1 VTTDPQIT
9 ESINLLATTISQIA
23 GQLQQIGLQLNQL
36 SQQVA
41 STGEAAAT
49 AVVPSVM
56 PSAASE
62 PQLDLVKRFSSLED
76 LVQQL
81 SIRVGALERR
91 EVAFTASLLDVAI
104 EPAEPNAEPDLDDDT
119 DDEPDE
125 VLWDFIDPVAPG
137 STPKP
142 G

>member
-1 VTTDPQIT
+1 MTTDPQIT

-36 SQQVA
+36 GQQVA
-41 STGEAAAT
+41 TTREAA
-49 AVVPSVM
+49 AVVPSVV

-62 PQLDLVKRFSSLED
+62 PQSDLVKRFSSLED

-137 STPKP
+137 SEPKS

>member
-1 VTTDPQIT
+1 MTTDPQIT

-23 GQLQQIGLQLNQL
+23 GQLQQIGLQLNQV

-41 STGEAAAT
+41 TTREAA
-49 AVVPSVM
+49 AVVPSVV

-62 PQLDLVKRFSSLED
+62 PQSDLVKRFSS
-76 LVQQL
+76 QL

-91 EVAFTASLLDVAI
+91 EVAFTASLLDVEI
-104 EPAEPNAEPDLDDDT
+104 EPAEPKAEPDLDDDT

-125 VLWDFIDPVAPG
+125 ILWDFIDPVAPG
-137 STPKP
+137 SAPKP